1 MFKAMLAGKLDAPF
15 VVARGRFPVL
25 ASPKLDGIRA
35 TIQGGVV
42 MSRSLK
48 PIANLHVQALLSRPE
63 LEGLDGELIVGDPTA
78 ADCFRV
84 SSSAVMSVDGK
95 PNFAFHV
102 FDKFMSGPF
111 AIRLAE
117 ATKVVETVSLPYV
130 QMVPHNLVEDQDT
143 LIKLETLA
151 VDLGYEGLMIR
162 SPKGP
167 YKQGRSTSNEGFL
180 MKMKRFVD
188 GEGEV
193 LDLIE
198 QEANN
203 NVAFTDELGHTKRS
217 SHAAGKALKGTLGAY
232 LVKNLET
239 GIVHKVSPTG
249 TLAERQAIWNDG
261 GNYIGKIVKFKFF
274 ASGGKDKPRFPQ
286 FVGFRDAADMDAKVV
301 V

>member
-1 MFKAMLAGKLDAPF
+1 MFKAMLAGKLEAPF
-15 VVARGRFPVL
+15 VLASGRFPVL

-63 LEGLDGELIVGDPTA
+63 LEGLDGELIVGNPAA
-78 ADCFRV
+78 ADAFRV
-84 SSSAVMSVDGK
+84 TSSAVMSQDGK
-95 PNFAFHV
+95 PNFVFHV
-102 FDKFMSGPF
+102 FDKFMVGPF
-111 AIRLAE
+111 ASRLAE
-117 ATKVVETVSLPYV
+117 ASQVVDGLSLPYV
-130 QMVPHNLVEDQDT
+130 QMVPHNLVESQDV
-143 LIKLETLA
+143 LQSLETIA
-151 VDLGYEGLMIR
+151 VELGYEGLMIR

-180 MKMKRFVD
+180 LKMKRFTD

-198 QEANN
+198 QESNQN
-203 NVAFTDELGHTKRS
+203 TAFVNELGHTARS
-217 SHAAGKALKGTLGAY
+217 SHKDGKVAKGTLGAY

-249 TLAERQAIWNDG
+249 TLVERQAIWNDG

-286 FVGFRDAADMDAKVV
+286 FVGFRDAADMDGAR
-301 V
+301 

>member
-1 MFKAMLAGKLDAPF
+1 MSWKPMLAGKLDVPF

-48 PIANLHVQALLSRPE
+48 PIANRHVQALLNRPE
-63 LEGLDGELIVGDPTA
+63 LEGLDGELIVGNPAA
-78 ADCFRV
+78 ADAFRV
-84 SSSAVMSVDGK
+84 SSSAVMSQDGT
-95 PNFAFHV
+95 PNFIFHV
-102 FDKFMSGPF
+102 FDKFMVGPF
-111 AIRLAE
+111 KNRLAE
-117 ATKVVETVSLPYV
+117 ATEIVERISLPYV

-143 LIKLETLA
+143 LNKLEALS

-162 SPKGP
+162 SPQGP
-167 YKQGRSTSNEGFL
+167 YKQGRSTSNEGYL
-180 MKMKRFVD
+180 LKMKRFVD

-232 LVKNLET
+232 VVKNLET
-239 GIVHKVSPTG
+239 GVVHKVSPTG
-249 TLAERQAIWNDG
+249 TLAERQVIWNDG
-261 GNYIGKIVKFKFF
+261 GNYIGKILKFKFF
-274 ASGGKDKPRFPQ
+274 DGGAKDKPRFPTAL
-286 FVGFRDAADMDAKVV
+286 GFRDAADMDGVK
-301 V
+301 